1 MLNTFTSAI
10 QATSA
15 DLTYVVSG
23 GLLFRLQSGV
33 YRQIQT
39 LSTFDQY
46 KIKSIQDQVIV
57 YGWSSTS
64 SSNNKFNVRMRLY
77 VATFQSSF
85 TIIDNFNITS
95 TGSLI
100 NYIPVMISPSLTKLH
115 YVFYTDTTTSHVF
128 KHISFAGK
136 TVTDI
141 EQRSQN
147 RFL

>member
-1 MLNTFTSAI
+1 
-10 QATSA
+10 
-15 DLTYVVSG
+15 
-23 GLLFRLQSGV
+23 
-33 YRQIQT
+33 
-39 LSTFDQY
+39 
-46 KIKSIQDQVIV
+46 
-57 YGWSSTS
+57 
-64 SSNNKFNVRMRLY
+64 MRLY